1 MSVSMT
7 PEKSAKVKEAC
18 SDQDC
23 VTIGS
28 IASVMVLSFPGVYH
42 GPLYYHLLENEKTE
56 ALKHNGENFIGK
68 MILSG
73 LARQDLRWWID
84 NVDQDPQSI
93 VLPPSKLTLRRDSSL
108 LGWGSVIEGSGNPTE
123 GRWSPLES
131 TYYIN
136 HLELK
141 AIQMGFL
148 SLCSDRQILTLKCC
162 LITKQQWLIH

>member
-28 IASVMVLSFPGVYH
+28 IASVMVLSFPGVYQ
-42 GPLYYHLLENEKTE
+42 
-56 ALKHNGENFIGK
+56 ALKHNGENFVGK

-148 SLCSDRQILTLKCC
+148 SLCSDLQILTLKCC